1 MAELTLDQVD
11 LLDHD
16 LFAEREPWD
25 VFELLRREAPV
36 YWHEGPEEGDGF
48 WNVTRYD
55 DVVYVLKQA
64 RLFSSEANGAAQ
76 VEWMEPD
83 VLEARRNF
91 METDPPRHTAW
102 RRQFARSFTPRAVA
116 EYTDFLRGL
125 TADMLDDAIGR
136 DEVEFVHDVARVIPI
151 RALGHML
158 GVPEEHLAK
167 LVELGDRMI
176 IDTDPEIAHI
186 LAGSPEAEAF
196 KYQPFGSEAAA
207 ELCALGRPL
216 IEDRRRCP
224 REDVLSILANMEVDG
239 RPLSQVELDNNFALF
254 VVAGNETTRQGMAL
268 GLLQLIE
275 NPWAMEELRNDPS
288 LFPTAIDE
296 LIRLAS
302 PVWHFRRTATEDT
315 ELRGVTI
322 RKGERVVVWFAA
334 GCRDPEVFP
343 EPDRLVLTRK
353 RDEHP
358 AFGRGGPH
366 FCLGAH
372 LARLEIAIM
381 VEELVRRVE
390 SVELLAPPRR
400 LRSNFTNGLK
410 ELRVR
415 LIPRISTT

>member
-91 METDPPRHTAW
+91 METDPPRHTLW

-358 AFGRGGPH
+358 AFGRGG
-366 FCLGAH
+366 
-372 LARLEIAIM
+372 ARTSPTGSRNCA
-381 VEELVRRVE
+381 
-390 SVELLAPPRR
+390 
-400 LRSNFTNGLK
+400 FG
-410 ELRVR
+410 
-415 LIPRISTT
+415 

>member
-1 MAELTLDQVD
+1 MSELTLDQVD

-36 YWHEGPEEGDGF
+36 YWHEGPEDGDGF

-55 DVVYVLKQA
+55 DVVYVLKNA

-116 EYTDFLRGL
+116 EYTDFLREL
-125 TADMLDDAIGR
+125 TVQMLDDAIGR
-136 DEVEFVHDVARVIPI
+136 DEVEFVHDIARVIPI

-158 GVPEEHLAK
+158 GVPDQHLGR

-216 IEDRRRCP
+216 IEDRQRCP
-224 REDVLSILANMEVDG
+224 REDVLSILANMEIDG
-239 RPLSQVELDNNFALF
+239 RALSQVELDNNFALF

-275 NPWAMEELRNDPS
+275 NPWAMAALRDDPS
-288 LFPTAIDE
+288 LFPTGIDE

-315 ELRGVTI
+315 ELRGVQI
-322 RKGERVVVWFAA
+322 RNGERVVVWFAA
-334 GCRDPEVFP
+334 ACRDPEVFP
-343 EPDRLVLTRK
+343 EPDRMILTRK
-353 RDEHP
+353 RDEHT

-381 VEELVRRVE
+381 MEELVKRVD

-415 LIPRISTT
+415 LVPRAPAN

>member
-91 METDPPRHTAW
+91 METDPPRHTLW

-381 VEELVRRVE
+381 IEELVQRVE

-415 LIPRISTT
+415 LIPRISTD